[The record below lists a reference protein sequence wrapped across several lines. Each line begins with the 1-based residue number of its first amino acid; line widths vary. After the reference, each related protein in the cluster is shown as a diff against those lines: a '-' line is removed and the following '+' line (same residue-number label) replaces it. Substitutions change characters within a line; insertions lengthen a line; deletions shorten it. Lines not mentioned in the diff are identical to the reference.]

1 MHLISI
7 LDPLDY
13 FIVIPVV
20 DEMVLVGN
28 MVLINLSKK
37 VTRLELAEM
46 IGKEQVKGIHWSVM

>member
-46 IGKEQVKGIHWSVM
+46 IGKEQVKGIHCSVM